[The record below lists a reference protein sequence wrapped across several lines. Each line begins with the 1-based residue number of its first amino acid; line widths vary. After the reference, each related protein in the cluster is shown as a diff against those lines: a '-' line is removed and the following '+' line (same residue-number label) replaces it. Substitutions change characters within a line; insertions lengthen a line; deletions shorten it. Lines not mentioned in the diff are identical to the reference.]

1 MSKGIE
7 NVKNF
12 IKRDWSVSEK
22 LLLSSALISTGFI
35 LGVVIAPIKKGI
47 SIRWSICSNNGNNN
61 GNNNNNNGSRQIPAP
76 KEEKE
81 KCKRK

>member
-22 LLLSSALISTGFI
+22 LLLSSALISTGFV
-35 LGVVIAPIKKGI
+35 LGFVIAPIKKGI

>member
-22 LLLSSALISTGFI
+22 LLLSSALISTGFV
-35 LGVVIAPIKKGI
+35 LGFVIAPIKKGI
-47 SIRWSICSNNGNNN
+47 SIRWSICSNNGNN
-61 GNNNNNNGSRQIPAP
+61 GNNNNGSSQIPAP